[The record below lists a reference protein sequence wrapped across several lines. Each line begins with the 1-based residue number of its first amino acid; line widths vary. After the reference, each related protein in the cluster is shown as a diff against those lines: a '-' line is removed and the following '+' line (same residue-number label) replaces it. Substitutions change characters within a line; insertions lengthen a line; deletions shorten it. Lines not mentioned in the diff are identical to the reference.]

1 LGGAAGGEHPPALQS
16 MPRIAFITGA
26 SYGIGQACALA
37 LARDGFHVAV
47 SELLDGG
54 LTSY

>member
-1 LGGAAGGEHPPALQS
+1 
-16 MPRIAFITGA
+16 MPRAAFVTGA

-47 SELLDGG
+47 SELDPKDLSDTVAKMEAAG
-54 LTSY
+54 SPAR